1 MGALA
6 FFVWTGY
13 KHMKVEKEL
22 LGKYLV
28 NVSNDGLRDLAN
40 GLPLQSYMF
49 VPQQLIEQ
57 PHTPQQYM

>member
-40 GLPLQSYMF
+40 GLPLQPYMF
-49 VPQQLIEQ
+49 VPQQ
-57 PHTPQQYM
+57 